1 MHIQAVSKSMQEIQ
15 HSWCSLIR
23 RISKFLENRL
33 VCRCLIMIGFQFLMY
48 ELEIVGSRNCTLSH
62 EILYLG
68 DISEARKYD
77 PKKSSHKKT

>member
-1 MHIQAVSKSMQEIQ
+1 
-15 HSWCSLIR
+15 
-23 RISKFLENRL
+23 
-33 VCRCLIMIGFQFLMY
+33 MIGFQFRMY

-62 EILYLG
+62 EILYLR

>member
-1 MHIQAVSKSMQEIQ
+1 
-15 HSWCSLIR
+15 
-23 RISKFLENRL
+23 
-33 VCRCLIMIGFQFLMY
+33 MIGFQFRMY